1 MTICVKRTIKTN
13 NHSWHIL
20 LPGQSLQTQK
30 NVANERSPEP
40 QVWHLGS
47 HYSQLTY
54 FFPFSETES
63 RYVALV
69 GLELY
74 VLQDDLKITEI
85 SSLGEEGDSP
95 GPHLLLTATGTSQGK
110 AFRTAHVALSPPGG

>member
-1 MTICVKRTIKTN
+1 MTICVKQAIKTN
-13 NHSWHIL
+13 DHSWRIL

-40 QVWHLGS
+40 PAWHLGS
-47 HYSQLTY
+47 HYSQLTN

-63 RYVALV
+63 QYVALV

-85 SSLGEEGDSP
+85 ASLGAG
-95 GPHLLLTATGTSQGK
+95 GIVL
-110 AFRTAHVALSPPGG
+110 ALSYF